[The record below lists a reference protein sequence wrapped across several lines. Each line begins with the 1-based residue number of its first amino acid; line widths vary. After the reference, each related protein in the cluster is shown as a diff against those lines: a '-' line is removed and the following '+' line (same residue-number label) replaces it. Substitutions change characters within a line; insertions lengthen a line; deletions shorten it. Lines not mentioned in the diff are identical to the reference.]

1 MKNVFGIILIILGII
16 CIPKIISPSGGETIG
31 GLIGISLF
39 TFLPAYF
46 LLRRKKNENSNAN
59 KIAEIQNTSNSKLNE
74 PKETYWQ
81 GYKRYYLKKSFEIEK
96 LTGLDFSTLSN
107 KDAIEKVES
116 LERWA
121 KNLDVPISQLK
132 QEFINSFLQRFSVDE
147 IPEVLKNL
155 PKKQIEESNRLNISE
170 QNTCSYWMIK
180 WLNEYIEEVH
190 SNPLAL
196 DPENTTMIQ
205 ENPTSTNNEPN
216 YFYLI
221 NLRYKLKTA
230 FDESIQTLIKEN
242 EFIINDTI
250 TGELLLKSSIINLY
264 QELQKNEELI
274 STCNTLNIDY
284 NNILDE
290 EYKSAL
296 NKCLELNPQI
306 LNKDIDFYTSD
317 YDQEI
322 NIIFPNSKQDA
333 LTMMEYIL
341 EISRMQAE
349 ILFDRWSYYHLIDY
363 HPIEEWIPNAPI
375 ETLTIEQFKEIMEVN
390 RIDVKRDNET
400 GKLYFC
406 YGDKKGLVLIKGIPK
421 IPLISKVVCSNSDI
435 YWILHEKGQ
444 IVAPS
449 TIAIF

>member
-96 LTGLDFSTLSN
+96 LTELDFSTLSN

-180 WLNEYIEEVH
+180 WLNEYNEEVH

-274 STCNTLNIDY
+274 
-284 NNILDE
+284 
-290 EYKSAL
+290 
-296 NKCLELNPQI
+296 
-306 LNKDIDFYTSD
+306 
-317 YDQEI
+317 
-322 NIIFPNSKQDA
+322 
-333 LTMMEYIL
+333 
-341 EISRMQAE
+341 
-349 ILFDRWSYYHLIDY
+349 
-363 HPIEEWIPNAPI
+363 
-375 ETLTIEQFKEIMEVN
+375 
-390 RIDVKRDNET
+390 
-400 GKLYFC
+400 
-406 YGDKKGLVLIKGIPK
+406 
-421 IPLISKVVCSNSDI
+421 
-435 YWILHEKGQ
+435 
-444 IVAPS
+444 
-449 TIAIF
+449 